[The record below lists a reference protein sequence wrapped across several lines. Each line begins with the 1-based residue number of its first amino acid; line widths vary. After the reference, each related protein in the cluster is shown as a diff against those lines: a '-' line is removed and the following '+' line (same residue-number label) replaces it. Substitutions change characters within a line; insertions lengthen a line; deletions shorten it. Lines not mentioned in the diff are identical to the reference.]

1 MTGFLLGLLFLG
13 VRLKEVQVEDVAGYS
28 YASARQSIRRVRTGG
43 LRGRIFDRRG
53 VLLAE
58 NRSILSIVCQP
69 APFQRKTWEA
79 TAQEMERAI
88 DAVAK
93 AIGRPSPLTAEMI
106 RRHVDRLL
114 PLPLCVWRNVGM
126 VELARFSEREREF
139 PGFSVQE
146 SQERAYPL
154 GSVAAHAIG
163 WVGSIDAEAD
173 AGDEKFYYISPELH
187 GKGGLEHYYDSF
199 LTGVPGER
207 KVLVDARGFAIR
219 DWMVVEPTSG
229 PDLRLTLDVSVQR
242 EVERQLQGVR
252 GACVVLDPRTG
263 EILAFASAPNYDL
276 NAVRWANVYRRLK
289 DDPNKP
295 LLNRASGGAYAPGST
310 FKLITSLAG
319 LGSGH
324 SELTPYECTGVYT
337 LGAMKLHC
345 ARRWGHGA
353 LDLRRALMKS
363 CNPYF
368 CNLGYETG
376 TNALNAAAR
385 EFGLGAKT
393 GLDLGV
399 DMAGVVPDGD
409 WKQRMYQEKWYQGDL
424 VQMSIGQGMLLV
436 SPLQMALVAGAVGT
450 GSLVTP
456 HFKAG
461 VPFVRRR
468 LPFPEAHLRIVREGM
483 RMVVAGDEEGP
494 GGGWRGGENVA
505 VEVSGKT
512 GTAEVGRGTT
522 RRKNAWFVAYAPSSA
537 PTVAVAMVVENGE
550 TGGKT
555 AAPRV
560 GAVLRKIFG
569 PASPSAVL
577 GRRNGEFETT
587 DI

>member
-1 MTGFLLGLLFLG
+1 MAGFLLGLLHLG
-13 VRLKEVQVEDVAGYS
+13 VRLREVQVEDVAGYS

-53 VLLAE
+53 VVLAD
-58 NRSILSIVCQP
+58 NRSQLSIVCQP
-69 APFQRKTWEA
+69 AAFQRKTWEA
-79 TAQEMERAI
+79 TAQEMGRAI
-88 DAVAK
+88 DAVAEV
-93 AIGRPSPLTAEMI
+93 IGRPSPLTAEMI

-114 PLPLCVWRNVGM
+114 PLPLCVWRNVGPE
-126 VELARFSEREREF
+126 ELARFSEREWKF

-146 SQERAYPL
+146 SQERAYPQGGL
-154 GSVAAHAIG
+154 AAHAIG

-173 AGDEKFYYISPELH
+173 AGDEKFYYVSPELH

-219 DWMVVEPTSG
+219 DWTVVEPTSG
-229 PDLRLTLDVSVQR
+229 PDLRLTLDAELQR

-310 FKLITSLAG
+310 FKLITALAG
-319 LGSGH
+319 LGCGH
-324 SELTPYECTGVYT
+324 SDMELYECTGVYT
-337 LGAMKLHC
+337 LGAMNLRC
-345 ARRWGHGA
+345 ARRWGHGQM
-353 LDLRRALMKS
+353 DLRHALMKS

-368 CNLGYETG
+368 CHMGYQVG
-376 TNALNAAAR
+376 TNALNAVAR

-399 DMAGVVPDGD
+399 DMAGVVPDGE
-409 WKQRMYQEKWYQGDL
+409 WKQRMYREKWFQGDL

-468 LPFPEAHLRIVREGM
+468 LPFPEGHLRIVREGM
-483 RMVVAGDEEGP
+483 RMVVTGDGEGP
-494 GGGWRGGENVA
+494 GGGWRGGEGVA

-512 GTAEVGRGTT
+512 GTAEVGRGAA
-522 RRKNAWFVAYAPSSA
+522 RRKNTWFVAYAPSAA
-537 PTVAVAMVVENGE
+537 PTVSVALVVENGE
-550 TGGKT
+550 TGGTT

-560 GAVLRKIFG
+560 GAILRKIFG
-569 PASPSAVL
+569 PASAAGLPSS
-577 GRRNGEFETT
+577 RNLQLVTNP
-587 DI
+587 